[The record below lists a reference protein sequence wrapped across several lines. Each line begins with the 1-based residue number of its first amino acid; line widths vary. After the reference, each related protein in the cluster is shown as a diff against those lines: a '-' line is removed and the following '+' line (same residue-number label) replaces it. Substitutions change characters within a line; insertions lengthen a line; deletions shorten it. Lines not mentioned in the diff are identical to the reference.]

1 MSTTDAHCKWESMST
16 NSGQR
21 EFNCEDVCVRET
33 LVRCLRASRR
43 SLLSV
48 VTLPTGYIHS
58 CLHNSFCFIFLS
70 LFFSFFTQNYSLSL
84 SLPLFFSFA
93 LCNTL
98 EPRTIDCAHS
108 GHRAQWPP
116 HVFVGWRG
124 EDKHGTAEY
133 SSWWDVHTHTH
144 THSSIT
150 TEMCNLSS
158 WRVLTSWHPSRQR
171 PPHLTLPSPILLI
184 RSFFIFAT
192 EFSKCWNLASNT
204 NFVCLRER
212 AS

>member
-1 MSTTDAHCKWESMST
+1 MSSSVSPITAVGGNITH
-16 NSGQR
+16 GLY
-21 EFNCEDVCVRET
+21 T
-33 LVRCLRASRR
+33 LVLTQFILFYI
-43 SLLSV
+43 SL
-48 VTLPTGYIHS
+48 TLFLF
-58 CLHNSFCFIFLS
+58 LHPKL
-70 LFFSFFTQNYSLSL
+70 LSL
-84 SLPLFFSFA
+84 SHSHSFS
-93 LCNTL
+93 LLHYVTHLSPELSIVRTL
-98 EPRTIDCAHS
+98 ATVHS
-108 GHRAQWPP
+108 GH
-116 HVFVGWRG
+116 HTSSSGG
-124 EDKHGTAEY
+124 EERTSTARQSIRHGEMF
-133 SSWWDVHTHTH
+133 THTH